1 MYVFSYIKIY
11 LLKRYL
17 IVLIFITACDQT
29 SEYIINIEVNPYG
42 SGSTNI
48 KDDYFIEGDMVNI
61 QAIPN
66 VNYEFDF
73 WSGDIDGNQPDLIL
87 KINRDLKI
95 TANFKHLDSDND
107 GVPDSEDLCDNTD
120 KGETVNKLGCQD
132 EDLDYD
138 KDGVLND
145 LDLCPRTALNTSV
158 SNNGC
163 ALIKLD
169 ENGITLKAT
178 PYAIEYL
185 DTILL
190 FQGDSILLVKDWINI
205 LKLNPE
211 NFDRELKVV
220 TTFIE
225 DVRELCPL
233 PCRIS
238 DNFDMS
244 VWDMSNVKSMYFT
257 FWNTI
262 GLNQDLSKWDVSNVE
277 SMEGLFFH
285 AYNMNV
291 NISDW
296 NVSNVKNMKY
306 MFRGAIKAN
315 PDLSNWNVSNVENMK
330 EMFLG
335 TDIAQDLKSWDVS
348 NVQNMEKMFY
358 DAQYYNQDLS
368 IWDVGNVTDCDS
380 FYENAKSWSLPKP
393 SFIKCN
399 PDG

>member
-1 MYVFSYIKIY
+1 M
-11 LLKRYL
+11 RYF
-17 IVLIFITACDQT
+17 IVLLFFIGCDQT
-29 SEYIINIEVNPYG
+29 MEYNISLKVNPYE

-48 KDDYFIEGDMVNI
+48 IDDYFLEGEEVYIEAV
-61 QAIPN
+61 PN
-66 VNYEFDF
+66 ENYEFDF
-73 WSGDIDGNQPDLIL
+73 WSGDADGNQPELTF

-95 TANFKHLDSDND
+95 TANFRPLDSDND
-107 GVPDSEDLCDNTD
+107 GIPDNEDLCLNSE
-120 KGETVNKLGCQD
+120 KGKIVNKLGCYD
-132 EDLDYD
+132 EDQDYD
-138 KDGVLND
+138 NDGVQND
-145 LDLCPRTALNTSV
+145 LDLCPRTPINTSV
-158 SNNGC
+158 NNKGC
-163 ALIKLD
+163 ALVKLD

-178 PYAIEYL
+178 PYAAEYF
-185 DTILL
+185 DSVLL
-190 FQGDSILLVKDWINI
+190 FKGDSIIIVKDWIDI
-205 LKLNPE
+205 LKLGPE
-211 NFDRELKVV
+211 TFDRELKIV
-220 TTFIE
+220 TTFID
-225 DVRELCPL
+225 DVREICPL

-262 GLNQDLSKWDVSNVE
+262 GLKQDLSKWDVSNVE

-335 TDIAQDLKSWDVS
+335 TDIAQDLKGW
-348 NVQNMEKMFY
+348 NVAKVKNMEKMFY